1 MSSRLM
7 INFGCGMTPVKE
19 YLNFDNS
26 PSVNLKVLPIFLL
39 KFFKN
44 ISVINQPNYNFIMFA
59 KNNRIRRLDVRK
71 KLPFDNESID
81 FAYSS
86 HMVEHLYRKDAV
98 SFLTEVHRILKV
110 GGRIRLVLPDLEKL
124 IELYNQTKDADNFM
138 KSSLLFEFEESNS
151 FNKLKMFFLGPRR
164 HQWMYNSKSLITL
177 IEAIGF
183 KEIVSLNPG
192 ETETD
197 DIGSLNLFEG
207 GVSSIF
213 IEGVKL

>member
-138 KSSLLFEFEESNS
+138 KSSLLFEFEESNL

-213 IEGVKL
+213 IEAVKS

>member
-1 MSSRLM
+1 MSSKLM

-44 ISVINQPNYNFIMFA
+44 ISVIDQSNYNFIMFA

-81 FAYSS
+81 LAYSS
-86 HMVEHLYRKDAV
+86 HMVEHLYRKDAI
-98 SFLTEVHRILKV
+98 SFLTEIHRILKV

-138 KSSLLFEFEESNS
+138 KSSLLYEFEESNL
-151 FNKLKMFFLGPRR
+151 FNKFRMFFLGPRR

-213 IEGVKL
+213 IEAVKS